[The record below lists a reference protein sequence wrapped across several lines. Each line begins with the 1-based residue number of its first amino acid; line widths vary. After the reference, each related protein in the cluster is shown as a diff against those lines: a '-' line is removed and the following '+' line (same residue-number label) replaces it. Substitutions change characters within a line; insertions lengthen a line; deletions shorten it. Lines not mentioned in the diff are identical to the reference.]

1 MGLAFEILQL
11 IVQIVWCYIESA
23 YRFII
28 PVPRKK
34 INGEIVLITPDR
46 KVWSARG
53 TRSPRRN
60 FRSFFRP
67 RIYEIC
73 LAIRA

>member
-34 INGEIVLITPDR
+34 INGEIVLITGMDSESFIY
-46 KVWSARG
+46 SARAFYA
-53 TRSPRRN
+53 S
-60 FRSFFRP
+60 
-67 RIYEIC
+67 
-73 LAIRA
+73 